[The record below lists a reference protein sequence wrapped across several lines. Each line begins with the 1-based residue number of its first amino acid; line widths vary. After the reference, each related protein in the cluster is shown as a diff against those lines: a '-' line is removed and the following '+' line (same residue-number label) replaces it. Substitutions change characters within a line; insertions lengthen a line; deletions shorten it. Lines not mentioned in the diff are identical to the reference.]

1 MPSKQPAN
9 RARQTEHT
17 AEQKLKHGRL
27 NLGGVHPGH
36 NGIQP
41 KSHKTS
47 GAVNPTEKH
56 RGSCQIEQKAKRVA
70 ALKDN
75 RVTEPSD
82 EDQSPSEAAGAPQV
96 TQVKTEL
103 SHEDQPPSEAA
114 GASQVPVSKAEAAA
128 EDKPPA
134 APQQATAFT
143 APPVAPVAPAAPGAP
158 AVAPPVAPAVAPAGE
173 SARMAFFESQAA
185 ATDRAR
191 REARSAKLTAANN
204 ETGANTFGMPNHV
217 VIAKAEDEKAR
228 KAEARKAALD
238 ARAAEIT
245 QAMEQKLED
254 QADAAVDEK
263 CTVVERKNK
272 KLHGMQIWKDF
283 GNSSDTVTI
292 EPADKVIHIRSKV
305 SYVALKEG
313 TLSQKQESRI
323 VVRPLKD
330 GPSKETS
337 ILNRNLAVAS
347 KDNLAIVAFKKA
359 EAEFERLGI

>member
-1 MPSKQPAN
+1 
-9 RARQTEHT
+9 
-17 AEQKLKHGRL
+17 
-27 NLGGVHPGH
+27 
-36 NGIQP
+36 
-41 KSHKTS
+41 
-47 GAVNPTEKH
+47 
-56 RGSCQIEQKAKRVA
+56 
-70 ALKDN
+70 
-75 RVTEPSD
+75 
-82 EDQSPSEAAGAPQV
+82 
-96 TQVKTEL
+96 
-103 SHEDQPPSEAA
+103 
-114 GASQVPVSKAEAAA
+114 
-128 EDKPPA
+128 
-134 APQQATAFT
+134 
-143 APPVAPVAPAAPGAP
+143 
-158 AVAPPVAPAVAPAGE
+158 
-173 SARMAFFESQAA
+173 MAFFESQAA

-191 REARSAKLTAANN
+191 REARSAKLAAANN